1 MQKFEEKNKVG
12 RPKLADE
19 ELIKDSWCKIA
30 SCSVVAIVML
40 VCAIGIMT
48 ERTPFQ
54 VLTFKIPQ
62 VKDIQANVVR
72 KAPVKVTQ
80 TKVISARKIKTKV
93 INPNKVS
100 TRIIDTDG
108 NVTKVIPARTAKIIL
123 PN

>member
-19 ELIKDSWCKIA
+19 ELIKDSWCRIA
-30 SCSVVAIVML
+30 SCSVVIIVML

-72 KAPVKVTQ
+72 KVPVKVTE
-80 TKVISARKIKTKV
+80 TKV